1 MNRKFSVI
9 KINGFKGI
17 VLAVFIAG
25 CLIAGFLTFPGW
37 LCMHIWNFIAGYF
50 SNMPLM
56 TLTHGIILWCILALS
71 FYAINKGNFAI
82 SFGSAVPAQPSEER
96 IKEIIKQINEKNAQ
110 ILPVMKNNDKIDEDS
125 HNSDDKLIK

>member
-71 FYAINKGNFAI
+71 FYAINTGNFAL
-82 SFGSAVPAQPSEER
+82 SFGSAVPAQPIEER
-96 IKEIIKQINEKNAQ
+96 IKEIIKKIN
-110 ILPVMKNNDKIDEDS
+110 
-125 HNSDDKLIK
+125 